1 MPILSRALHILILTG
16 LSPINEK
23 KHIWMSYLDNYSKR
37 QLLSKIASSS
47 CSSYSSSL
55 GWRWRQGHHQHK
67 LTIQESFPSLLFL
80 FIQLCIKN
88 VSVPFRD
95 ITFKVAWIICR
106 SIGFSLDLCCLLS
119 LAFNSFPLSS
129 THLPSPGP
137 PMGSLPGSEAV
148 PRHPTKRYLHII
160 AVSAFGNLTVK
171 SSLSLDNLLS
181 PSQSGEFSHW
191 CWSWPCPP
199 RSSTSTQHAPSST
212 GRVVASSSRST
223 PSSSPPSTQQ
233 CSSSDSDRPWSQA
246 TKYFSSCWP
255 VCSPT
260 LSEHLEASSSTE
272 MCPVASASPT
282 SPCSSRCN
290 KEPTTT
296 NQPTNQSTTNQPTKA
311 QRITGCLKTS
321 CLHNAAEPRY
331 PCQSA
336 AFLATGNLNKTW
348 TRNCFSVVSYFL
360 TET

>member
-1 MPILSRALHILILTG
+1 M
-16 LSPINEK
+16 
-23 KHIWMSYLDNYSKR
+23 
-37 QLLSKIASSS
+37 
-47 CSSYSSSL
+47 
-55 GWRWRQGHHQHK
+55 
-67 LTIQESFPSLLFL
+67 
-80 FIQLCIKN
+80 
-88 VSVPFRD
+88 PFRD

-119 LAFNSFPLSS
+119 LVFNSSPLSS

-233 CSSSDSDRPWSQA
+233 CSSSDSDRP
-246 TKYFSSCWP
+246 
-255 VCSPT
+255 
-260 LSEHLEASSSTE
+260 
-272 MCPVASASPT
+272 
-282 SPCSSRCN
+282 
-290 KEPTTT
+290 
-296 NQPTNQSTTNQPTKA
+296 
-311 QRITGCLKTS
+311 
-321 CLHNAAEPRY
+321 
-331 PCQSA
+331 
-336 AFLATGNLNKTW
+336 
-348 TRNCFSVVSYFL
+348 
-360 TET
+360 